1 METPLSGEKPSQ
13 VKVRRPRNRR
23 PPRQF
28 VAGNEAPCVES
39 NQLSSDPAS
48 DEATTSTEQP
58 GSGTTV
64 YRASIEEEKSLSQLE
79 LGKAK
84 SPLNNVLSD
93 ASVRNEASTTGE
105 EICGADECPV
115 EKLIRQTVES
125 LSHVERERSDVR
137 RLKRAGLASH
147 SERREMIR
155 Q

>member
-1 METPLSGEKPSQ
+1 
-13 VKVRRPRNRR
+13 
-23 PPRQF
+23 
-28 VAGNEAPCVES
+28 
-39 NQLSSDPAS
+39 
-48 DEATTSTEQP
+48 
-58 GSGTTV
+58 V